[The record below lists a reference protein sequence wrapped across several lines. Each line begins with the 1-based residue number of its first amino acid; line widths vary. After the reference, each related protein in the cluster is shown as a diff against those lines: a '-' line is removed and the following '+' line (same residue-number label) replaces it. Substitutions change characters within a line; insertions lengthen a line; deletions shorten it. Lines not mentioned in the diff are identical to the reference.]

1 MHLESLS
8 FGLVAAF
15 VIAQV
20 LDKVVKPLLAALA
33 LGSGA
38 ERRAALGALWPFYVS
53 LALAAGLAWAT
64 GLNLFPV
71 FRESPLLGRVLSC
84 LAIGLGPSFLHDL
97 KDAVGA
103 GENPA
108 TN

>member
-15 VIAQV
+15 VIAQL
-20 LDKVVKPLLAALA
+20 LDKVVKPLLAAASLESA
-33 LGSGA
+33 A
-38 ERRAALGALWPFYVS
+38 ERRAALLKLWPFYVS
-53 LALAAGLAWAT
+53 LAIASGLAWAT

-71 FRESPLLGRVLSC
+71 FRESNVLGRVLSC

-97 KDAVGA
+97 KDATSGA
-103 GENPA
+103 SE
-108 TN
+108 